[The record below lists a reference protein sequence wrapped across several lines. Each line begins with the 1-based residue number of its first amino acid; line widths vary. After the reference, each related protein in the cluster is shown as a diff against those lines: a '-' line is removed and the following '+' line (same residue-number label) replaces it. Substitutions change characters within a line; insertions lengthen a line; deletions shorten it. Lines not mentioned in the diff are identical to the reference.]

1 MKVSVRC
8 ICKLFFSVSFLVV
21 FCLFVGILAFLVHI
35 NMRKMTTYILLLIY
49 VLAVISVTLLFR
61 DFDIGTRI
69 RLNPIRFYSKFSQ
82 NAIEKTRE
90 NGWHGLWVTICK
102 YEFSIIE
109 ILLNIL
115 LFVPLGL
122 LIPQAFECF
131 RRWWR
136 ILLVGISLSALIE
149 ILQYISRQGCLDTSD
164 ILHNTIG
171 ICMGF
176 LIWNKLT
183 KRNNDHKNCGESK

>member
-122 LIPQAFECF
+122 LIPQALECF

-149 ILQYISRQGCLDTSD
+149 IFQYISRQGCLDTSD